1 MLHDYIFPVVNYD
14 SIKNQYNADGF
25 KHLVYFVTG
34 FLFNVSIK
42 DAMIYLNSLQF
53 TFMAI
58 SRTPSR
64 RYPWKLQKF
73 MFGFSTAAACI
84 WCSGTISSSSTK
96 SCSKILLAVLKI
108 SLQWKSL
115 CLGDEGASPKL

>member
-1 MLHDYIFPVVNYD
+1 MVKENFRLFLRVINVTIIGKKEILKMLHDYIFPVINYD

-25 KHLVYFVTG
+25 KHLVYFVTW

-42 DAMIYLNSLQF
+42 DAMIYLNSMQF

-64 RYPWKLQKF
+64 RYP
-73 MFGFSTAAACI
+73 
-84 WCSGTISSSSTK
+84 
-96 SCSKILLAVLKI
+96 
-108 SLQWKSL
+108 
-115 CLGDEGASPKL
+115 